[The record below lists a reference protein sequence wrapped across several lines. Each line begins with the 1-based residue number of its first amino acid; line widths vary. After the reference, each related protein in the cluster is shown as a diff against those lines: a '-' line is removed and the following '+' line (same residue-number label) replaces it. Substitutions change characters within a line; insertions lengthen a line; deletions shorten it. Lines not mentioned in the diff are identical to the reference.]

1 MEFNAECYRIPHERL
16 LQSCKINAIFDNK
29 FVLNHK
35 FQKKIIFEKE
45 KSIYDNFIGPYNWT
59 NLNN

>member
-1 MEFNAECYRIPHERL
+1 MEFNAECYRIPHERH
-16 LQSCKINAIFDNK
+16 LQICKINAIFDNT

-35 FQKKIIFEKE
+35 SRKKNFEE
-45 KSIYDNFIGPYNWT
+45 KSIYNNLIGPYYWT

>member
-1 MEFNAECYRIPHERL
+1 MEYNAECYRIPHERH
-16 LQSCKINAIFDNK
+16 LQSCKLNAIFDNT

-35 FQKKIIFEKE
+35 SKKKKLFEE
-45 KSIYDNFIGPYNWT
+45 KSIYNNFIEPYYWT